1 MNQNFDTARL
11 WYWKK
16 NETLNL
22 VFSHVYSGIHTHE
35 AEEHFWWATT
45 QACFF
50 FLSWF
55 IIKRVELDLHIIR
68 RRFAYLQGENSRER
82 GIQMSW
88 ATPPFWNSRRWER
101 GRRAGGVFLF
111 FKDFSSFF
119 WNFVAEWISILLLTS
134 LILYYQR
141 QQDLDFFSPIVI
153 FNLIRFLL
161 NVLSFFC
168 FLLSFVYF
176 LYVFFVFLDCGLNAQ
191 SLFWFLLHKK
201 EGAFDWFLFFTSIRK
216 KWVCGSLRRE

>member
-1 MNQNFDTARL
+1 MVLKKRDFEISFFSRL
-11 WYWKK
+11 FRHSYTWSWGTFLMS
-16 NETLNL
+16 NN
-22 VFSHVYSGIHTHE
+22 SGL
-35 AEEHFWWATT
+35 
-45 QACFF
+45 FF

-68 RRFAYLQGENSRER
+68 RRFAYLQGENSRGR

-119 WNFVAEWISILLLTS
+119 FWNFVAEWISILLLTS

-141 QQDLDFFSPIVI
+141 QQDLDFF
-153 FNLIRFLL
+153 FTYR
-161 NVLSFFC
+161 
-168 FLLSFVYF
+168 YF
-176 LYVFFVFLDCGLNAQ
+176 
-191 SLFWFLLHKK
+191 
-201 EGAFDWFLFFTSIRK
+201 
-216 KWVCGSLRRE
+216 